1 MLIDAGDS
9 FFRIEIDKS
18 LNLSKAAL
26 NDAQRLKDDGLMA
39 KAYNVIGLNFEE
51 FYDVNKSVI
60 YYNNALSHAKL
71 TSNDTIKDWIYN
83 NLGNVY
89 TFEKIDVDKGI
100 DYYKKALTYSLKIN
114 DSTELIYTKLNLV
127 SAYFRIKNFKD
138 GIIYLDE
145 CKSYVNR
152 KGELEAKI
160 SLNSYYGNY
169 YSSLNQNAKAEQY
182 YNEAVQLSKKNKQE
196 LLDLN
201 ICDLYKLL
209 IIFSY

>member
-26 NDAQRLKDDGLMA
+26 NDAQRLKDDALMA

-60 YYNNALSHAKL
+60 YYNNALSHAKR

-89 TFEKIDVDKGI
+89 TFEKID
-100 DYYKKALTYSLKIN
+100 A
-114 DSTELIYTKLNLV
+114 
-127 SAYFRIKNFKD
+127 KD
-138 GIIYLDE
+138 R
-145 CKSYVNR
+145 KSV
-152 KGELEAKI
+152 
-160 SLNSYYGNY
+160 
-169 YSSLNQNAKAEQY
+169 
-182 YNEAVQLSKKNKQE
+182 V
-196 LLDLN
+196 
-201 ICDLYKLL
+201 
-209 IIFSY
+209 